1 MLQWLHFRLWRAIRT
16 VTCRSSS
23 FVQVI
28 PVSRNLRFVV
38 IGLGILGAIGYLVFS
53 GIRAEGVRYARINE
67 LATDPGASPSTV
79 KVTGK
84 VQEETLEYSPD
95 APLLEF
101 AVSGPKTDHSVRVVY
116 EGIKPD
122 ALRETGHVILK
133 GRYDP
138 DENRLEAYSL
148 LAKCPSRYKSE
159 YESYDEKTS
168 GDTAASY

>member
-1 MLQWLHFRLWRAIRT
+1 M
-16 VTCRSSS
+16 
-23 FVQVI
+23 
-28 PVSRNLRFVV
+28 SRNLRFVV

-53 GIRAEGVRYARINE
+53 GIRAEGVRYARIDE
-67 LATDPGASPSTV
+67 LVQGPGTSPSTV
-79 KVTGK
+79 KVTGTVK
-84 VQEETLEYSPD
+84 EGTLNYTPD
-95 APLLEF
+95 KPLLQF
-101 AVSGPKTDHSVRVVY
+101 SVTGPKTDQAVQVLY

-138 DENRLEAYSL
+138 AGNELEAYSL

-159 YESYDEKTS
+159 YESYDEKMS